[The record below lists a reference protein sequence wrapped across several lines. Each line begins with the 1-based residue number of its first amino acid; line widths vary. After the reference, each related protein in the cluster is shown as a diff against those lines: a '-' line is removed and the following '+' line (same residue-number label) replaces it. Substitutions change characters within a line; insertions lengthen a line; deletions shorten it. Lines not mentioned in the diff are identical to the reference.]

1 MLTGGSVLHPKTME
15 ELATEYGDLA
25 CFALQLL
32 GLICART
39 ERLARAAEAF
49 KRSLKLNPFLWQS
62 FVALCDQGDKCDPS
76 KVFRLDSL
84 DSLSGCHGN
93 TVLTL
98 VNNNAHPVTPDAIL
112 TTSGGITTSNNTNTT
127 NTTQAT
133 HDTSNT
139 TNTNTTQSHHHQTP
153 QQQTQS
159 QQQIPLLTPLQNT
172 SNNMVVGSLGQTPTN
187 SPVPL
192 TSLNTPVALTLTS
205 VVGDSGGG
213 GDGIL
218 QAPKKK
224 KVVRVRSV
232 MSGGPMSLSPLTP
245 SFGVLPLESLTPL
258 NDSDHSSTL
267 NTSVAFLTPSP
278 LSLSQLDTE
287 PNTKVPQPLSKRV
300 SYGVVDS
307 R

>member
-1 MLTGGSVLHPKTME
+1 MFLNFHVIRLEEAETVLTGGSVLHPKTME
-15 ELATEYGDLA
+15 ELSIEYGDLA

-76 KVFRLDSL
+76 KVFRLDGL

-98 VNNNAHPVTPDAIL
+98 VNNTHQVTPDVVL
-112 TTSGGITTSNNTNTT
+112 TTSGITTTNA
-127 NTTQAT
+127 NTQAT

-139 TNTNTTQSHHHQTP
+139 TTQSHHHQTP
-153 QQQTQS
+153 QQTQQQ

-172 SNNMVVGSLGQTPTN
+172 SNNMVVGSMGQTPTN

-192 TSLNTPVALTLTS
+192 TSLNTPVALTLTT
-205 VVGDSGGG
+205 VGDS

-232 MSGGPMSLSPLTP
+232 MSGPISLSPLTP
-245 SFGVLPLESLTPL
+245 SFGVLPLESLTPVS
-258 NDSDHSSTL
+258 DADHSSTL

-287 PNTKVPQPLSKRV
+287 PNTKVPPPLSKRV
-300 SYGVVDS
+300 S
-307 R
+307 